1 VSDESEQLAA
11 ESQRIIDAA
20 ETAGARLRLTGSV
33 AVHLRCPR
41 HGPFARRDR
50 QLGDIDMAAYKRDA
64 GVIRRL
70 FAELG
75 YAEDKEVFIV
85 SEGARAIFEQPGT
98 RLHID
103 VFFDRLDFCHTIA
116 LAGRL
121 ETDPRTLPLAE
132 LLLSKLQIVQINEK
146 DLLDAIVLLLEH
158 PLSESDDAINLPR
171 IVELLSGDWGLWRTA
186 GINLGKTRQTAEAHE
201 RLGAAERAQVATRIE
216 ALLRR
221 VEDAPKPLAW
231 RMRAKVGDRVKWY
244 RDVDEVR

>member
-1 VSDESEQLAA
+1 
-11 ESQRIIDAA
+11 
-20 ETAGARLRLTGSV
+20 
-33 AVHLRCPR
+33 
-41 HGPFARRDR
+41 
-50 QLGDIDMAAYKRDA
+50 
-64 GVIRRL
+64 
-70 FAELG
+70 
-75 YAEDKEVFIV
+75 
-85 SEGARAIFEQPGT
+85 
-98 RLHID
+98 
-103 VFFDRLDFCHTIA
+103 
-116 LAGRL
+116 
-121 ETDPRTLPLAE
+121 
-132 LLLSKLQIVQINEK
+132 VQINEK